1 MPHRILQAY
10 RLNAA
15 ASFGFELP
23 PLVLDLAYLQLMS
36 PAYLLQSLEQINLLL
51 KTGLDVELHRREMLL
66 MMQGLPDVKREEEI
80 RV

>member
-15 ASFGFELP
+15 ASFGFEFP
-23 PLVLDLAYLQLMS
+23 PLDLDLAYLQLMS
-36 PAYLLQSLEQINLLL
+36 PAYLLQSLEQINLML
-51 KTGLDVELHRREMLL
+51 KAGLDVELHRREMLL